1 MRHDA
6 QAFGLYASIV
16 FGSAIGS
23 ETTGHLSLHPPLQR
37 EEGTGTLMLPTGRN
51 RFRVWSLVVEDDT
64 MTSPST
70 WNKSSPPHPRSGG
83 ASCCCREVCGG

>member
-6 QAFGLYASIV
+6 QAFGLYASTV

-37 EEGTGTLMLPTGRN
+37 EEGTRTLMLPFGGN
-51 RFRVWSLVVEDDT
+51 RFRVWSLVVEGDT

-70 WNKSSPPHPRSGG
+70 
-83 ASCCCREVCGG
+83 